1 MTHCKLLMATAILA
15 SVAITACSD
24 TTAPNQLG
32 TPQGRH
38 ASEDDYAN
46 NQAVSA
52 RHAYATCAFAS
63 IGAKEN
69 RAFAILGGAAVLFT
83 DGTGSL
89 GGVVSFDGRDKYA
102 MNMSS
107 WTGLDSN
114 GDGTPEGFDIV
125 GTFDPINFVGSTIN
139 WDLVFPVTGTP
150 IDLDMNA
157 DGLNDFK
164 VRCTL
169 N

>member
-1 MTHCKLLMATAILA
+1 MTHRKFHMATAILA

-24 TTAPNQLG
+24 PTAPKQLAA
-32 TPQGRH
+32 PQSGDPS
-38 ASEDDYAN
+38 AYDQV
-46 NQAVSA
+46 NQAGSGHRV
-52 RHAYATCAFAS
+52 YATCAFNS
-63 IGAKEN
+63 VGAKEN
-69 RAFAILGGAAVLFT
+69 RAFAILGGANVLFT

-89 GGVVSFDGRDKYA
+89 GGVISFDGRNKYA
-102 MNMSS
+102 MNTNG
-107 WTGLDSN
+107 WTGIDGN
-114 GDGTPEGFDIV
+114 NDGTPEAFDIV
-125 GTFDPINFVGSTIN
+125 GTWEPINFVGSTIN
-139 WDLVFPVTGTP
+139 WELVFPVTGTP

>member
-1 MTHCKLLMATAILA
+1 MIRPQLLMATGVIALVVL
-15 SVAITACSD
+15 SACSD
-24 TTAPNQLG
+24 TTAPNQLAAAG
-32 TPQGRH
+32 GLGDHP
-38 ASEDDYAN
+38 N
-46 NQAVSA
+46 NQAVSV
-52 RHAYATCAFAS
+52 HDAYATCAFAS
-63 IGAKEN
+63 IGAKKD
-69 RAFAILGGAAVLFT
+69 RAFAILGGGNVLFT

-89 GGVVSFDGRDKYA
+89 GGVVSFDGRNMYA
-102 MNMSS
+102 MNVTS
-107 WTGLDSN
+107 WTGLDGNS
-114 GDGTPEGFDIV
+114 DGTPEAFDIV

-169 N
+169 S

>member
-1 MTHCKLLMATAILA
+1 MIHPKLLVATAIIA

-24 TTAPNQLG
+24 TTAPNQLAAAG
-32 TPQGRH
+32 GLGDQ
-38 ASEDDYAN
+38 AN

-52 RHAYATCAFAS
+52 RHAYATCAFTS

-69 RAFAILGGAAVLFT
+69 RAFAILGGGEVLFT

-89 GGVVSFDGRDKYA
+89 GGVVSFDGRNKYA
-102 MNMSS
+102 MNVSS
-107 WTGLDSN
+107 WTGLDGNS
-114 GDGTPEGFDIV
+114 DGTPEAFDIV
-125 GTFDPINFVGSTIN
+125 GTFDPINFVGSTVN

-150 IDLDMNA
+150 VDLDMNA

-169 N
+169 D

>member
-1 MTHCKLLMATAILA
+1 MIRPQLLIATGVIALVVL
-15 SVAITACSD
+15 SACSD
-24 TTAPNQLG
+24 TTAPNQLAAAG
-32 TPQGRH
+32 ALGDH
-38 ASEDDYAN
+38 AN
-46 NQAVSA
+46 PQAVSA
-52 RHAYATCAFAS
+52 HHAYATCAFAS
-63 IGAKEN
+63 IGAKDN
-69 RAFAILGGAAVLFT
+69 RAFAILGGGNVLFT

-89 GGVVSFDGRDKYA
+89 GGVVSFDGRNMYA
-102 MNMSS
+102 MNVTS
-107 WTGLDSN
+107 WTGLDGNS
-114 GDGTPEGFDIV
+114 DGTPEAFDIV

-169 N
+169 R

>member
-1 MTHCKLLMATAILA
+1 MIRPQLLIATGVIALVVL
-15 SVAITACSD
+15 SACSD
-24 TTAPNQLG
+24 TTAPNQLAAAG
-32 TPQGRH
+32 ALGDH
-38 ASEDDYAN
+38 AN
-46 NQAVSA
+46 TQAVSA
-52 RHAYATCAFAS
+52 HHAYATCAFAS
-63 IGAKEN
+63 IGAKDN
-69 RAFAILGGAAVLFT
+69 RAFAILGGGNVLFT

-89 GGVVSFDGRDKYA
+89 GGVVSFDGRDMYA
-102 MNMSS
+102 MNVSS

-114 GDGTPEGFDIV
+114 GDGTPEAFDIV

-169 N
+169 R

>member
-1 MTHCKLLMATAILA
+1 
-15 SVAITACSD
+15 
-24 TTAPNQLG
+24 
-32 TPQGRH
+32 
-38 ASEDDYAN
+38 
-46 NQAVSA
+46 
-52 RHAYATCAFAS
+52 
-63 IGAKEN
+63 
-69 RAFAILGGAAVLFT
+69 
-83 DGTGSL
+83 
-89 GGVVSFDGRDKYA
+89 

-114 GDGTPEGFDIV
+114 EDGTPEAFDIV
-125 GTFDPINFVGSTIN
+125 GTWDPINFVGSTIN

>member
-1 MTHCKLLMATAILA
+1 MTQHKLLMATAILA

-24 TTAPNQLG
+24 TTAPKELAAAGGLG
-32 TPQGRH
+32 
-38 ASEDDYAN
+38 DNAN
-46 NQAVSA
+46 NEAVSA
-52 RHAYATCAFAS
+52 HHVYATCAFAS
-63 IGAKEN
+63 IGAKDN
-69 RAFAILGGAAVLFT
+69 RAFAILGGGNVLFT

-89 GGVVSFDGRDKYA
+89 GGVVSFDGRNMYA
-102 MNMSS
+102 MNVTS
-107 WTGLDSN
+107 WTGLDGNS
-114 GDGTPEGFDIV
+114 DGTPEAFDIV

>member
-1 MTHCKLLMATAILA
+1 MIRHNLLMATAILVSA
-15 SVAITACSD
+15 TITACSD
-24 TTAPNQLG
+24 TTAPKGLAAG
-32 TPQGRH
+32 
-38 ASEDDYAN
+38 
-46 NQAVSA
+46 VSA
-52 RHAYATCAFAS
+52 HDAYATCAFAS
-63 IGAKEN
+63 VGAKEN
-69 RAFAILGGAAVLFT
+69 RAFAILGGGAVLFI

-102 MNMSS
+102 MNMIS
-107 WTGLDSN
+107 WTGVDSN
-114 GDGTPEGFDIV
+114 GDGTPEAFDIV

-157 DGLNDFK
+157 DGLNDLK

>member
-1 MTHCKLLMATAILA
+1 MIRRKLLMATAIIA
-15 SVAITACSD
+15 SVVSTACSD
-24 TTAPNQLG
+24 TTAPNQLAA
-32 TPQGRH
+32 PRERH
-38 ASEDDYAN
+38 ASEDDHAN
-46 NQAVSA
+46 NQGVSA
-52 RHAYATCAFAS
+52 HLAYATCTFAS
-63 IGAKEN
+63 VGAKEN
-69 RAFAILGGAAVLFT
+69 RAFAILGGGAVLFT

-89 GGVVSFDGRDKYA
+89 GGVVSFDGRNKYA
-102 MNMSS
+102 MNLSS

-114 GDGTPEGFDIV
+114 GDGTPEAFDII

>member
-1 MTHCKLLMATAILA
+1 MTHPKLLMATAILA
-15 SVAITACSD
+15 SVAITACSE
-24 TTAPNQLG
+24 TTAPKQLA
-32 TPQGRH
+32 Q
-38 ASEDDYAN
+38 E
-46 NQAVSA
+46 VSA
-52 RHAYATCAFAS
+52 HRVYATCTFAS
-63 IGAKEN
+63 VGAKED
-69 RAFAILGGAAVLFT
+69 RAFAILGGSAVLFA

-89 GGVVSFDGRDKYA
+89 GGVISFDGRNKYA

-107 WTGLDSN
+107 WTGIDGN
-114 GDGTPEGFDIV
+114 TDGTPEAFDIV
-125 GTFDPINFVGSTIN
+125 GTWDPINFVGSTVN

-150 IDLDMNA
+150 IELDMNA

>member
-1 MTHCKLLMATAILA
+1 MTQHKLLMATAILA

-24 TTAPNQLG
+24 TTAPKELAAAGGLG
-32 TPQGRH
+32 DH
-38 ASEDDYAN
+38 AN
-46 NQAVSA
+46 NEAVSA
-52 RHAYATCAFAS
+52 HHVYATCAFAS
-63 IGAKEN
+63 IGAKAN
-69 RAFAILGGAAVLFT
+69 RAFAILGGGNVLFT

-89 GGVVSFDGRDKYA
+89 GGVVSFDGRNMYA
-102 MNMSS
+102 MNVTS
-107 WTGLDSN
+107 WTGLDGNS
-114 GDGTPEGFDIV
+114 DGTPEAFDIV

-169 N
+169 S

>member
-1 MTHCKLLMATAILA
+1 MIHPKLLVATAIVA
-15 SVAITACSD
+15 SVAVTACSD
-24 TTAPNQLG
+24 TTAPNQLASAG
-32 TPQGRH
+32 GLGDH
-38 ASEDDYAN
+38 AS

-52 RHAYATCAFAS
+52 HQAYATCTFAS
-63 IGAKEN
+63 IGAKEY
-69 RAFAILGGAAVLFT
+69 RAYAILGGGEVLFT

-89 GGVVSFDGRDKYA
+89 GGVVSFDGRNKYA

-107 WTGLDSN
+107 WTGLDSDA
-114 GDGTPEGFDIV
+114 DGTPEAFDIV
-125 GTFDPINFVGSTIN
+125 GTFDPINFVGSTVN

-150 IDLDMNA
+150 VDLDMNA

-169 N
+169 D

>member
-1 MTHCKLLMATAILA
+1 MTSRTMLMATAILA
-15 SVAITACSD
+15 SAAITACSD
-24 TTAPNQLG
+24 TMAPNQLVP
-32 TPQGRH
+32 PQGGH
-38 ASEDDYAN
+38 ASEADQASI
-46 NQAVSA
+46 QAVSA

-63 IGAKEN
+63 VDAEDH
-69 RAFAILGGAAVLFT
+69 RAFAILGGGAVLFT

-89 GGVVSFDGRDKYA
+89 GGVVSFDGRNKYA

-114 GDGTPEGFDIV
+114 GDGTPEAFDIV
-125 GTFDPINFVGSTIN
+125 GTWDPISFVGSTVN

-169 N
+169 S

>member
-1 MTHCKLLMATAILA
+1 
-15 SVAITACSD
+15 V
-24 TTAPNQLG
+24 
-32 TPQGRH
+32 
-38 ASEDDYAN
+38 
-46 NQAVSA
+46 
-52 RHAYATCAFAS
+52 YATCTFAS
-63 IGAKEN
+63 VGAKEN
-69 RAFAILGGAAVLFT
+69 RAFAILGGANVLFT

-89 GGVVSFDGRDKYA
+89 GGVVSFDGRNKYA

-114 GDGTPEGFDIV
+114 GDGTPEAFQIV
-125 GTFDPINFVGSTIN
+125 GTWDPINFAEPEPTIH
-139 WDLVFPVTGTP
+139 WVLVFPVTGTP
-150 IDLDMNA
+150 IDLDMNG

>member
-1 MTHCKLLMATAILA
+1 MIRPQLLMAAGV
-15 SVAITACSD
+15 VALVVLSACSD
-24 TTAPNQLG
+24 TTAPNRIAAAGPLG
-32 TPQGRH
+32 
-38 ASEDDYAN
+38 DNAN
-46 NQAVSA
+46 TQAVSA
-52 RHAYATCAFAS
+52 HHAYATCTFAS
-63 IGAKEN
+63 VGTKED
-69 RAFAILGGAAVLFT
+69 RAFAILGGGAVLFT

-89 GGVVSFDGRDKYA
+89 GGVVSFDGRNKYA
-102 MNMSS
+102 MNLSS

-114 GDGTPEGFDIV
+114 GDGTPEAFDIV
-125 GTFDPINFVGSTIN
+125 GTFDPINFVGATIN
-139 WDLVFPVTGTP
+139 VDLVFPVTGTP

>member
-1 MTHCKLLMATAILA
+1 MIHRKLLIATAIIA
-15 SVAITACSD
+15 SGGITACSD
-24 TTAPNQLG
+24 MTAPKEL
-32 TPQGRH
+32 
-38 ASEDDYAN
+38 AA
-46 NQAVSA
+46 AVSA
-52 RHAYATCAFAS
+52 HLVYATCAFAS
-63 IGAKEN
+63 VGAKED
-69 RAFAILGGAAVLFT
+69 RAFAILGGGNVLFT

-89 GGVVSFDGRDKYA
+89 GGVVSFDGRNMYA
-102 MNMSS
+102 MNVSS
-107 WTGLDSN
+107 WTGLDGN
-114 GDGTPEGFDIV
+114 NDGTPEALHIV

>member
-1 MTHCKLLMATAILA
+1 MIRRKLLVATAMIA

-24 TTAPNQLG
+24 TTAPNQLAA
-32 TPQGRH
+32 PQGRH
-38 ASEDDYAN
+38 AFQDDHAN
-46 NQAVSA
+46 YQAVSTH
-52 RHAYATCAFAS
+52 HAYATCAFAS
-63 IGAKEN
+63 IGAKED
-69 RAFAILGGAAVLFT
+69 RAFAILGGGNVLFT

-89 GGVVSFDGRDKYA
+89 GGVVSFDGRNMYA
-102 MNMSS
+102 MNVTS
-107 WTGLDSN
+107 WTGLDGNS
-114 GDGTPEGFDIV
+114 DGTPEAFDIV

-169 N
+169 S

>member
-1 MTHCKLLMATAILA
+1 MIRRQLLMATGVIAFVVL
-15 SVAITACSD
+15 SACSD
-24 TTAPNQLG
+24 TTAPNQLAA
-32 TPQGRH
+32 PQGRH
-38 ASEDDYAN
+38 ASEDDHAN

-52 RHAYATCAFAS
+52 RQAYATCAFTS
-63 IGAKEN
+63 VGAKEN
-69 RAFAILGGAAVLFT
+69 RAFAILGGGNVLFT

-89 GGVVSFDGRDKYA
+89 GGVVSFDGRNMYA
-102 MNMSS
+102 MNVTS
-107 WTGLDSN
+107 WTGLDGNS
-114 GDGTPEGFDIV
+114 DGTPEAFDIV

>member
-1 MTHCKLLMATAILA
+1 MIRPQLLMAAGV
-15 SVAITACSD
+15 VAFVVLSACSD
-24 TTAPNQLG
+24 TTAPNQLAAAG
-32 TPQGRH
+32 ALGDH
-38 ASEDDYAN
+38 AN
-46 NQAVSA
+46 TQAVSA
-52 RHAYATCAFAS
+52 HHAYATCAFAS

-69 RAFAILGGAAVLFT
+69 RAFAILGGGNVLFT

-89 GGVVSFDGRDKYA
+89 GGVVSFDGRNKYA
-102 MNMSS
+102 MNTSS

-114 GDGTPEGFDIV
+114 GDGTPEAFDIV

>member
-1 MTHCKLLMATAILA
+1 MNRGKLGIATAILA
-15 SVAITACSD
+15 SVAISACSD
-24 TTAPNQLG
+24 TTAPKELVAGGGLG
-32 TPQGRH
+32 PGIA
-38 ASEDDYAN
+38 ASAH
-46 NQAVSA
+46 
-52 RHAYATCAFAS
+52 RAYATCTFAS
-63 IGAKEN
+63 VGAKEN
-69 RAFAILGGAAVLFT
+69 RAFANLGGGAVLFS

-89 GGVVSFDGRDKYA
+89 GGVMSFDGRNKRA
-102 MNMSS
+102 MTMSS
-107 WTGLDSN
+107 WTGLDPN
-114 GDGTPEGFDIV
+114 GDGTPEAFRIV
-125 GTFDPINFVGSTIN
+125 GTWDPINFVGSTIN

>member
-1 MTHCKLLMATAILA
+1 MTHPKLLMAVAILA
-15 SVAITACSD
+15 TATITACSE
-24 TTAPNQLG
+24 TTAPKQL
-32 TPQGRH
+32 
-38 ASEDDYAN
+38 AAE
-46 NQAVSA
+46 VSA
-52 RHAYATCAFAS
+52 HHVYATCTFAS
-63 IGAKEN
+63 VGAIEN
-69 RAFAILGGAAVLFT
+69 RTFAILGGSAVLFA

-89 GGVVSFDGRDKYA
+89 GGVISFDGRNKYA

-107 WTGLDSN
+107 WTGLDTN
-114 GDGTPEGFDIV
+114 ADGTPEAFDIV
-125 GTFDPINFVGSTIN
+125 GTWDPINFAGSTIN

>member
-1 MTHCKLLMATAILA
+1 MTHRTLLMASAILA

-24 TTAPNQLG
+24 TTAPNQLAA
-32 TPQGRH
+32 PPGRH
-38 ASEDDYAN
+38 ASEADHAN
-46 NQAVSA
+46 IQAVSA
-52 RHAYATCAFAS
+52 RHAYATCAFNS
-63 IGAKEN
+63 VGAKEN
-69 RAFAILGGAAVLFT
+69 RAFANLGGGAVLFT

-89 GGVVSFDGRDKYA
+89 GGVISFDGRNKYA
-102 MNMSS
+102 MNVSS

-114 GDGTPEGFDIV
+114 GDGTPEAFDIV
-125 GTFDPINFVGSTIN
+125 GTWDPINFVGSIVD
-139 WDLVFPVTGTP
+139 WDLVFPVSGTP

-169 N
+169 T

>member
-1 MTHCKLLMATAILA
+1 MIHRKLLVTTAIVA
-15 SVAITACSD
+15 SIVTTACSD
-24 TTAPNQLG
+24 TTAPNQLA
-32 TPQGRH
+32 QG
-38 ASEDDYAN
+38 
-46 NQAVSA
+46 VSA
-52 RHAYATCAFAS
+52 HRVYATCTFAS
-63 IGAKEN
+63 VGAKEN
-69 RAFAILGGAAVLFT
+69 RAFAILGGANVLFT
-83 DGTGSL
+83 DGTASL
-89 GGVVSFDGRDKYA
+89 GGVVSFDGRNMYA
-102 MNMSS
+102 MNTSG

-114 GDGTPEGFDIV
+114 GDGTPEELNIL

-139 WDLVFPVTGTP
+139 WTLDFPVTGTP

>member
-1 MTHCKLLMATAILA
+1 MTQHKLLMATAILA

-24 TTAPNQLG
+24 TTAPKELAAAGGLG
-32 TPQGRH
+32 DH
-38 ASEDDYAN
+38 ANTEAL
-46 NQAVSA
+46 SA
-52 RHAYATCAFAS
+52 HHVYATCAFAS
-63 IGAKEN
+63 IGAKDN
-69 RAFAILGGAAVLFT
+69 RAFAILGGGNVLFS

-89 GGVVSFDGRDKYA
+89 GGVVSFDGRNMYA
-102 MNMSS
+102 MNVTS
-107 WTGLDSN
+107 WTGLDGNS
-114 GDGTPEGFDIV
+114 DGTPEAFDIV

>member
-1 MTHCKLLMATAILA
+1 MTHRTLLMAIAILA
-15 SVAITACSD
+15 SGALTACLD
-24 TTAPNQLG
+24 TTEPNQLAG
-32 TPQGRH
+32 PQIQ
-38 ASEDDYAN
+38 E
-46 NQAVSA
+46 VSS
-52 RHAYATCAFAS
+52 RHAYATCAFTS
-63 IGAKEN
+63 VGAKEA
-69 RAFAILGGAAVLFT
+69 RAFANLGGGAVLFT

-89 GGVVSFDGRDKYA
+89 GGVISFDGRNKYA
-102 MNMSS
+102 MNMNS
-107 WTGLDSN
+107 WTGLDTN
-114 GDGTPEGFDIV
+114 ADGTPDAFDIV
-125 GTFDPINFVGSTIN
+125 GTWDPINFVGSTVN

>member
-1 MTHCKLLMATAILA
+1 MIHPKLLVATTIMA
-15 SVAITACSD
+15 SVAIIACSD
-24 TTAPNQLG
+24 TTAPKERAAANGLG
-32 TPQGRH
+32 DH
-38 ASEDDYAN
+38 AN
-46 NQAVSA
+46 NQAVSTH
-52 RHAYATCAFAS
+52 HAYATCTFAS
-63 IGAKEN
+63 IGAKDN
-69 RAFAILGGAAVLFT
+69 RAFAILGGGNVLFT

-89 GGVVSFDGRDKYA
+89 GGVVSFDGRNMYA
-102 MNMSS
+102 MNVTS
-107 WTGLDSN
+107 WTGLDGNS
-114 GDGTPEGFDIV
+114 DGTPEAFDIV

-169 N
+169 S